1 MEKLFETRHLFEKYT
16 DKEQFDR
23 IREYGS
29 VTEMWSVC
37 LSEYG
42 DRVAVSDG
50 DTEYTFAKLE
60 EDAAGFRTL
69 LAGLPAHSRVG
80 IYASN
85 SYDWIKA
92 FIAVV
97 TAGHAAVAIPPQ
109 LDAPTVF
116 GCSMM
121 CGVAALVYTPSF
133 GEKLEILKAKRP
145 DLPLIPADSLS
156 DEKTPAVCCAASDPC
171 AIVFTGGT
179 TGRSKGALLSHGAV
193 MQGTVNGCYGY
204 RDVFYQRYLL
214 ILPLT
219 HVFGLIR
226 NLMTSLY
233 TGSTLFVCRNV
244 KDMFRDVAVF
254 RPTIMVMVPALA
266 EMALTLSKNFGKN
279 MLGDDLKTIICG
291 AAPVSPFLIGEY
303 DRLGIKLLAGYGLTE
318 SANLVSGNPESVAK
332 PDSVGI
338 PFPHQEFRIEES
350 GELLLRGKNM
360 MDGYVGVDEPDAYD
374 GDWFRTGDLVRLDED
389 GYLYITGRVK
399 EIIVL
404 PSGEN
409 VSPAEVESY
418 FNEFDFI
425 QDSQVFEDENELGA
439 RILALEVVPRA
450 TELTAMSP
458 DEKKKYI
465 ISELEKKNATLP
477 THFRVSRITV
487 RDADFLRTP
496 AMKIVRYKK
505 FQ

>member
-1 MEKLFETRHLFEKYT
+1 MKMLFETRNLFEKYT

-29 VTEMWSVC
+29 VTEMWDVC
-37 LSEYG
+37 LSEFP
-42 DRVAVSDG
+42 DKVAISDDG
-50 DTEYTFAKLE
+50 AEYTFAKLE

-69 LAGLPAHSRVG
+69 LSSLPPHSRVG
-80 IYASN
+80 IYAPN
-85 SYDWIKA
+85 GYDWIRA
-92 FIAVV
+92 FVAVV
-97 TAGHAAVAIPPQ
+97 TAGHVAAALPPQ

-121 CGVAALVYTPSF
+121 CGLSALVYSPALE
-133 GEKLEILKAKRP
+133 EKLAVVKAKRP
-145 DLPLIPADSLS
+145 DLPLIPSDALS
-156 DEKTPAVCCAASDPC
+156 DGKTPAVKCEESDPC

-179 TGRSKGALLSHGAV
+179 TGRSKGALLSHRAV

-204 RDVFYQRYLL
+204 RDVFYQKYLL

-219 HVFGLIR
+219 HVFGLVR

-233 TGSTLFVCRNV
+233 TGSTLFVCRNN
-244 KDMFRDVAVF
+244 KDMFRDIAVF

-266 EMALTLSKNFGKN
+266 EMALTLSKKFGKN

-332 PDSVGI
+332 PESVGI
-338 PFPHQEFRIEES
+338 PFPHQEFRIAEN

-374 GDWFRTGDLVRLDED
+374 GDFFRTGDLVRMDDE
-389 GYLYITGRVK
+389 GYLYITGRIK

-409 VSPAEVESY
+409 VSPAEVEAY

-450 TELTAMSP
+450 TELAGMEP
-458 DEKKKYI
+458 EEKKKYI
-465 ISELEKKNATLP
+465 VSELEKKNATLP
-477 THFRVSRITV
+477 SHFRVSRITV
-487 RDADFLRTP
+487 RDADFERTP
-496 AMKIVRYKK
+496 AMKIVRYRK